1 MTLNE
6 LLLAAQELLNQNP
19 HLGNRKVIVGD
30 RRQGRY
36 DTLSGI
42 KAAGFT
48 FDLDDPS
55 RVDTEVTVTR
65 HPFAVSE
72 LLVKIEY
79 G

>member
-6 LLLAAQELLNQNP
+6 LLLAAQELLAQHP

-30 RRQGRY
+30 RRQNRY

-42 KAAGFT
+42 WAAGFT
-48 FDLDDPS
+48 FDKDDPS
-55 RVDTEVTVTR
+55 RVDNQGGMDMLFGAE
-65 HPFAVSE
+65 H
-72 LLVKIEY
+72 LVKIEY